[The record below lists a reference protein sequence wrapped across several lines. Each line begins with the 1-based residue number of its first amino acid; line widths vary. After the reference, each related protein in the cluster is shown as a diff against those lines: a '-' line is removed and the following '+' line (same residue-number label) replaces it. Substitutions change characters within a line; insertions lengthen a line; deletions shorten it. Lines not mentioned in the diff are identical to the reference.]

1 MTTGTNTEKT
11 VQLEIKLEND
21 LQDLADALGF
31 SYESTRTHDEII
43 AAIAEELE
51 AQIDDAETNPQA
63 LSTLMGYYHQLN
75 NLDALLDEIRQ
86 EEDNFNSF
94 MNMPTN
100 TGREEFG
107 F

>member
-1 MTTGTNTEKT
+1 MTTEINTGKT
-11 VQLEIKLEND
+11 IQLETELEND
-21 LQDLADALGF
+21 LQDLAESVGL
-31 SYESTRTHDEII
+31 SYESTDTPDEII

-86 EEDNFNSF
+86 EEAKLNSF
-94 MNMPTN
+94 MNAPADI
-100 TGREEFG
+100 GREEFG

>member
-11 VQLEIKLEND
+11 VQLETKLEND
-21 LQDLADALGF
+21 LQDLADAIGF
-31 SYESTRTHDEII
+31 SYESTETHDEII

-75 NLDALLDEIRQ
+75 NLDALLDEIKQ
-86 EEDNFNSF
+86 EEAKLYSF
-94 MNMPTN
+94 TEMYSETDSK
-100 TGREEFG
+100 EFG